1 MSFFEDDMIL
11 YTENP
16 TDATKK
22 NNTETEMDLEI
33 IKKTVKNYYKPKNI
47 HG

>member
-1 MSFFEDDMIL
+1 MIL

-16 TDATKK
+16 TDATK
-22 NNTETEMDLEI
+22 NNTETEMDLEFP